1 MRLLAALIIVNGLLL
16 APVWVLAG
24 DMGLPWLSL
33 EAVVVVGGFALL
45 PPRRWVFYGA
55 VAAGVAVVGL
65 ALLGLGDTALRLSLG
80 RPANLYVDLWLL
92 DSVWHLL
99 LGTLGRPLALVVVV
113 LALGVTVVL
122 ALLVGRLLGPERSLA
137 DGPARPIEGADRP
150 RRLRSGIADRARQL
164 RGGIADRPRRLRILI
179 ATGLAGFV
187 GAALVAERVP
197 ALAPGVDAPAVR
209 LVRDQATRLVE
220 MTRERGRFADALA
233 RHPDSYAGVPGL
245 LSGLGGRDAIF
256 AFVESYGVSAL
267 YDPRYA
273 PVVGPRLDALEQRLE
288 QAGLHLASGR
298 VVAPS
303 QGGQSWFGHG
313 SLLSGIWLDNQLRY
327 DMLLASGRETLIDDF
342 ERAGYRTVALM
353 PAITAAWPEGGRFGY
368 DEIFARGDIDYA
380 GPPLNWVTM
389 PDQFTWSFLER
400 VIRTEQRAGK
410 AGGDRARRPLFAE
423 LGLISSHAPWT
434 PILPVLDDWD
444 TIGDGAVFAAWKDAG
459 ESPEELW
466 LDTDRVREHYGRSIE
481 YALHTM
487 AAYAERYVDERTLL
501 VVLGDHQP
509 APLITGEDAS
519 WEVPVHVISGD
530 AGVIQ
535 PFLEWGFVEGA
546 WPDPEH
552 EPLGVDHFRD
562 WFVRTY
568 SGS

>member
-1 MRLLAALIIVNGLLL
+1 MRLLAALILVNGLLL

-24 DMGLPWLSL
+24 GMGPPWLSL
-33 EAVVVVGGFALL
+33 EAVVLVGVFALL

-122 ALLVGRLLGPERSLA
+122 ALLVARLLGPERSLA
-137 DGPARPIEGADRP
+137 DRPAIPIAGADRP
-150 RRLRSGIADRARQL
+150 LRSGIADRPRWL
-164 RGGIADRPRRLRILI
+164 RNRI
-179 ATGLAGFV
+179 ATGLAVFV

-197 ALAPGVDAPAVR
+197 ALAPGVDTPAVQ

-220 MTRERGRFADALA
+220 MTRERDRFADALA
-233 RHPDSYAGVPGL
+233 RHPDSYAGMPGL

-256 AFVESYGVSAL
+256 AFVESYGVAAL

-288 QAGLHLASGR
+288 QAGLHLASGKL
-298 VVAPS
+298 VAPS

>member
-1 MRLLAALIIVNGLLL
+1 
-16 APVWVLAG
+16 
-24 DMGLPWLSL
+24 
-33 EAVVVVGGFALL
+33 VV
-45 PPRRWVFYGA
+45 
-55 VAAGVAVVGL
+55 
-65 ALLGLGDTALRLSLG
+65 
-80 RPANLYVDLWLL
+80 
-92 DSVWHLL
+92 
-99 LGTLGRPLALVVVV
+99 
-113 LALGVTVVL
+113 
-122 ALLVGRLLGPERSLA
+122 
-137 DGPARPIEGADRP
+137 
-150 RRLRSGIADRARQL
+150 
-164 RGGIADRPRRLRILI
+164 
-179 ATGLAGFV
+179 V

-197 ALAPGVDAPAVR
+197 ALASGVDAPAVR
-209 LVRDQATRLVE
+209 LLRDQTTRLVE
-220 MTRERGRFADALA
+220 MTRERDRFADALA

-256 AFVESYGVSAL
+256 AFVESYGVAAL

-273 PVVGPRLDALEQRLE
+273 PVVGPRLDSLEQRLE
-288 QAGLHLASGR
+288 QAGLHLASGTL
-298 VVAPS
+298 VAPS

-313 SLLSGIWLDNQLRY
+313 SLLSGVWLDNQLRY

-368 DEIFARGDIDYA
+368 DEIYARDEIDYA

-400 VIRTEQRAGK
+400 VIRTEHPAGK

-444 TIGDGAVFAAWKDAG
+444 AIGDGAVFAAWKDAG

-481 YALHTM
+481 YALHAM
-487 AAYAERYVDERTLL
+487 AAYAERYVDQRTLL

-509 APLITGEDAS
+509 APLVTGEDAS

-530 AGVIQ
+530 LGVIE
-535 PFLEWGFVEGA
+535 PFLEWGFVKGA

-552 EPLGVDHFRD
+552 EPLGVDYFRD

>member
-1 MRLLAALIIVNGLLL
+1 
-16 APVWVLAG
+16 
-24 DMGLPWLSL
+24 MGPPWLSL
-33 EAVVVVGGFALL
+33 EAVVLVGVFALL
-45 PPRRWVFYGA
+45 RPRRWAFYGA
-55 VAAGVAVVGL
+55 VAAGAAVVGI

-99 LGTLGRPLALVVVV
+99 LGTLGRTLALVVVL

-122 ALLVGRLLGPERSLA
+122 ALLVGRLLGPERGLG
-137 DGPARPIEGADRP
+137 DGPARPIEGGDRP
-150 RRLRSGIADRARQL
+150 RRLRSGIADRARRL
-164 RGGIADRPRRLRILI
+164 RNGIAARPRRLRSLI
-179 ATGLAGFV
+179 ATGLAVLV

-197 ALAPGVDAPAVR
+197 APAPGVDAPAVR
-209 LVRDQATRLVE
+209 LLRDQATRLVE
-220 MTRERGRFADALA
+220 MMRERDRFADALS

-256 AFVESYGVSAL
+256 AFVESYGVAAL

-298 VVAPS
+298 LVAPS

-342 ERAGYRTVALM
+342 ERGGYRTVALM

-368 DEIFARGDIDYA
+368 DEIYARDDIDYA

-400 VIRTEQRAGK
+400 VIRTDIPAGK
-410 AGGDRARRPLFAE
+410 AGDDRARRPLFAE
-423 LGLISSHAPWT
+423 LSLISSHAPWT
-434 PILPVLDDWD
+434 PILPVLDDWE

-552 EPLGVDHFRD
+552 EPLGVDYFRD